1 MTCERLGDIALR
13 VVGELRQRIDAREPN
28 SPDIIDGLTGATDS
42 ELLDVA
48 TEIIT
53 QLRVR
58 LEIQHDAMREAVTLI
73 TQFQAMLDDRSPQ

>member
-1 MTCERLGDIALR
+1 MTSERLGDIAVR

-28 SPDIIDGLTGATDS
+28 GPEIIDGMAGATDA

-58 LEIQHDAMREAVTLI
+58 LDIQHEAMREAATLI
-73 TQFQAMLDDRSPQ
+73 TQFQAMLNDRSPQ